1 MAGDGGCTLPRMTS
15 LRVALGLAVRRLRT
29 VAGYS
34 QEAFAA
40 KCGVHRTY
48 MTDVERG
55 KRNVSLDIIER
66 IAKGLGVDTGQLF
79 AEAERERKPKPSRG

>member
-1 MAGDGGCTLPRMTS
+1 MTS
-15 LRVALGLAVRRLRT
+15 LRVVFGLAVRRLRT
-29 VAGYS
+29 AAGYS

-66 IAKGLGVDTGQLF
+66 IAKGLGAVVHRGGARAQGQISTRVKDSL
-79 AEAERERKPKPSRG
+79 RS